1 MISSLYPIFQ
11 RWSTTGSVYIISDT
25 HFEDSDCKL
34 MDANWITPQEHI
46 DIIKSKVHKNDVLL
60 HLGDV
65 GCCPHWLKQIK
76 GYKVLIQ
83 GNHDKIRKLRPYFD
97 EVYTGPLIIA
107 QQIMLSHEPIPGINW
122 CLNIHGHDH
131 GGVYYDNNDPYH
143 LNIASNVV
151 KYQVINLKTI
161 IQDGYLSKITNI
173 HRQTIDKA
181 KESPLDFYKK
191 I

>member
-1 MISSLYPIFQ
+1 MIDSLYDCFK
-11 RWSTTGSVYIISDT
+11 RWSATGSVFLISDT

-34 MDANWITPQEHI
+34 MDPNWIAPQEHI
-46 DIIKSKVHKNDVLL
+46 DIIKSKVHKDSTLI

-65 GCCPHWLKQIK
+65 GCPHWLEQIK

-83 GNHDKIRKLRPYFD
+83 GNHDKIGELKPYFD

-107 QQIMLSHEPIPGINW
+107 KKIMLSHEPISNINW
-122 CLNIHGHDH
+122 CLNIHGHNH
-131 GGVYYDNNDPYH
+131 SGIHYDDKDPYH

-151 KYQVINLKTI
+151 NYQVINLKTI
-161 IQDGYLSKITNI
+161 IKDGYLNKITNI

-181 KESPLDFYKK
+181 KESPLDFLKN